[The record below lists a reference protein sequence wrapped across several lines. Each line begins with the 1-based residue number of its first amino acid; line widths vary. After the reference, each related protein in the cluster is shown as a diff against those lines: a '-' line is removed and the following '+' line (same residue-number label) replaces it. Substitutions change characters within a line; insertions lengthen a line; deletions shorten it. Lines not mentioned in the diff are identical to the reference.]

1 MRVQEVMSAPVISVR
16 PDDAASAAWNR
27 MQAHS
32 VRHLVVFDDDHA
44 LAGVVSA
51 GDLGGR
57 YGATLRESRFVSDV
71 MSRHVVSVEPSATVR
86 EAANLMRGN
95 LVECLPVVDAG
106 KVVGIV
112 TSLDLL
118 VLLGHGTEKPVATA
132 RRPGRLD
139 KPKRA
144 AKKPP
149 ARDIRTSAVGALT
162 ARRRG

>member
-1 MRVQEVMSAPVISVR
+1 MRVHELMSAPVISVR
-16 PDDAASAAWNR
+16 PDDTASAAWNR

-32 VRHLVVFDDDHA
+32 VRHLVVFDDEHA

-57 YGATLRESRFVSDV
+57 FGSTLRDARVVSDV
-71 MSRHVVSVEPSATVR
+71 MSRHVVQVAPAATVR

-95 LVECLPVVDAG
+95 LVECLPVVEAG

-118 VLLGHGTEKPVATA
+118 VLLGHGAEKPVAVA
-132 RRPGRLD
+132 PRPGRQD

-144 AKKPP
+144 AKKAPS
-149 ARDIRTSAVGALT
+149 RGLRTSGGGSLT
-162 ARRRG
+162 ATRRG